1 MVDGGGLENH
11 CTRKGTG
18 GSNPS
23 LSARQ
28 LVDALDGR
36 HLANLTRSEAAR
48 ALRALSSCYVERRG
62 KLASGAPLETAGKR
76 AAFALYYGPLHFIT
90 IASIVRA
97 SAVAAPRIRTVHD
110 FGCGTGMGGAAW
122 ALESECPAF
131 LAGVDRSAWAVAEA
145 NWLYRQ
151 LDLRGRAVRG
161 DLSRALRPRAT
172 FGEDDALL
180 FAYSLNELPDAIR
193 RAARDAVV
201 DAVTRGAA
209 LLIVEPIGK
218 RLGTA
223 GWWGEWRAALQPLG
237 VREDEWRLAGALLPE
252 TTRAL
257 GRAAGLN
264 PRELTARSLVTRTP
278 AR

>member
-36 HLANLTRSEAAR
+36 HLANLTRSEAGR
-48 ALRALSSCYVERRG
+48 ALRALSSCYVERRA

-76 AAFALYYGPLHFIT
+76 AAFALYYGPLHFLT
-90 IASIVRA
+90 IGSIVRA
-97 SAVAAPRIRTVHD
+97 SGVATPRIRTVHD
-110 FGCGTGMGGAAW
+110 FGCGTGVGGAAW
-122 ALESECPAF
+122 ALESECLPA
-131 LAGVDRSAWAVAEA
+131 LAGIDRSAWAVAEA

-151 LDLRGRAVRG
+151 LGLRGRAVRG
-161 DLSRALRPRAT
+161 DLVRALRPHAP
-172 FGEDDALL
+172 FGDQDALL
-180 FAYSLNELPDAIR
+180 FGYSLNELPDAIR
-193 RAARDAVV
+193 QAVKDAVI
-201 DAVTRGAA
+201 DAVRRGAA

-223 GWWGEWRAALQPLG
+223 GWWSQWRAALQPLG
-237 VREDEWRLAGALLPE
+237 VQEDEWRLPGALLPE

-257 GRAAGLN
+257 GRAAGLD
-264 PRELTARSLVTRTP
+264 PREVTARSLSTR
-278 AR
+278 ARAS